1 MKVIDI
7 IVSYCKNTI
16 EYMIKNHD
24 YSEMDYVNKFFN
36 NINFILNQNTQ
47 DELFYFSDRSPSSI
61 FKYFTRI

>member
-1 MKVIDI
+1 
-7 IVSYCKNTI
+7 
-16 EYMIKNHD
+16 MIKNHD